1 MTLDAIIW
9 IIGVWLPISA
19 LICLVGWLVGFN
31 ANEDISNWGSGWDS
45 GWDNGWNRG
54 FESGY
59 ICGLK
64 KREEGWE
71 ELKEKDREEA

>member
-1 MTLDAIIW
+1 MDAVIWFIGII
-9 IIGVWLPISA
+9 LPVA
-19 LICLVGWLVGFN
+19 LLIFFFGWMVGFN
-31 ANEDISNWGSGWDS
+31 ASEDIANWGEGWDS
-45 GWDNGWNRG
+45 GWDNGWNMG

-64 KREEGWE
+64 KREEIRE

>member
-1 MTLDAIIW
+1 MDAVIW
-9 IIGVWLPISA
+9 LIGIALPVAMLLFTI
-19 LICLVGWLVGFN
+19 GWLVGFN
-31 ANEDISNWGSGWDS
+31 SAGDISNWGTGWDS

-64 KREEGWE
+64 KREEVWE
-71 ELKEKDREEA
+71 ELKEKDREE